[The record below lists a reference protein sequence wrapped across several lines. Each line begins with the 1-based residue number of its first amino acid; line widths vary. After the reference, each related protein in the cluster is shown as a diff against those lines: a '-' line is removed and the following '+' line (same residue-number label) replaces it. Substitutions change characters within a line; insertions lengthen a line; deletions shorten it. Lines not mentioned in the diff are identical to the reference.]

1 MNAGIRIAQALVILA
16 GLTACASQ
24 PPAPIE
30 SPGAMQTESRPALPV
45 KRSPMPTKRPITVND
60 GRYVVRRGDTLY
72 AIAWRLGVDHRDL
85 VRWNA
90 LEDPDRIFVG
100 QSLRVAGPRPPSARA
115 APAATPLKPLPPT
128 APEPARVVE
137 KQSAPS
143 GGVNASA
150 VPATPLA
157 AAPVKGRWTW
167 PAEGEARRSV
177 SATGSNGLQIRG
189 TRGQDVRAA
198 AAGQVVYSGSGL
210 RGYGQLLILKHDEVF
225 LSAYAHNDTLLVAE
239 GARVQRGQTI
249 ARMGDSGASEVMLHF
264 EIRKGG
270 KAVDPLEYL
279 PPR

>member
-1 MNAGIRIAQALVILA
+1 VKPATRIAQALLILA
-16 GLTACASQ
+16 GLTACATQ

-30 SPGAMQTESRPALPV
+30 SPGGTRTEAQVPLPA
-45 KRSPMPTKRPITVND
+45 KRAPAPTKRPVAVTN
-60 GRYVVRRGDTLY
+60 GRYTVRRGDTLY

-85 VRWNA
+85 VRWNS

-100 QSLRVAGPRPPSARA
+100 QSLRVAVPRAPASRSTPTTTSVKPMPPA
-115 APAATPLKPLPPT
+115 APAP
-128 APEPARVVE
+128 APVVE
-137 KQSAPS
+137 RQSAPPRS
-143 GGVNASA
+143 VNAMA
-150 VPATPLA
+150 VPAKPLA
-157 AAPVKGRWTW
+157 AAPVKGRWAW

-177 SATGSNGLQIRG
+177 SATGSNGLQIHGSRG
-189 TRGQDVRAA
+189 EEVRAA

-225 LSAYAHNDTLLVAE
+225 LSAYAHNDALLVAE

>member
-1 MNAGIRIAQALVILA
+1 MNVATRVAQLLILLA
-16 GLTACASQ
+16 GLTACATQ
-24 PPAPIE
+24 APAPIE
-30 SPGAMQTESRPALPV
+30 SPTTAQPARLPAPSQRPAPV
-45 KRSPMPTKRPITVND
+45 SAKRAVAVTD

-90 LEDPDRIFVG
+90 LADPDRIFVG
-100 QSLRVAGPRPPSARA
+100 QSLRVAGPRPASSRTAPPAVTTKAVPPVAS
-115 APAATPLKPLPPT
+115 APAPAVETKP
-128 APEPARVVE
+128 
-137 KQSAPS
+137 APS
-143 GGVNASA
+143 SAGIAPSRATMSLAS
-150 VPATPLA
+150 
-157 AAPVKGRWTW
+157 APVKGRWAW
-167 PAEGEARRSV
+167 PADGEARRSV

-189 TRGQDVRAA
+189 TRGQEVHAA

-225 LSAYAHNDTLLVAE
+225 LSAYAHNDSLLVAE
-239 GARVQRGQTI
+239 GARVERGQTI

>member
-1 MNAGIRIAQALVILA
+1 MISATCRACLLVILA
-16 GLTACASQ
+16 GLAACASQ

-30 SPGAMQTESRPALPV
+30 SPASASTTLSQPVIPPKPVLTPAKPV
-45 KRSPMPTKRPITVND
+45 TAVTN

-72 AIAWRLGVDHRDL
+72 AIAWRLGVDHRDI
-85 VRWNA
+85 VRWNS
-90 LEDPDRIFVG
+90 LSDPDRILVG
-100 QSLRVAGPRPPSARA
+100 QSLQVTGPRPPPSRA
-115 APAATPLKPLPPT
+115 TPVAPAAKPLPSVAMT
-128 APEPARVVE
+128 APPATQPPATAPARASGTALQKPVA
-137 KQSAPS
+137 SAP
-143 GGVNASA
+143 A
-150 VPATPLA
+150 
-157 AAPVKGRWTW
+157 KGRWIW
-167 PAEGEARRSV
+167 PTEGEARRSV

-189 TRGQDVRAA
+189 KRGQNVQAA

-225 LSAYAHNDTLLVAE
+225 LSAYAHNDALLVAE
-239 GARVQRGQTI
+239 GARVERGQSI